1 MKIDKNRE
9 MPEKEKERERKL
21 KKIYTNL
28 IGDGIARLNMEI
40 AIRKYINTNL
50 ENEREKTKF
59 IVMRMSVMVLKCF
72 GIKSKCS
79 KVERCVLGRMDQ
91 SSAVTG
97 EYSSGL
103 KNSA

>member
-1 MKIDKNRE
+1 M
-9 MPEKEKERERKL
+9 
-21 KKIYTNL
+21 
-28 IGDGIARLNMEI
+28 GDGIVRLNMEI

-50 ENEREKTKF
+50 ENVVNEREKTKF

-91 SSAVTG
+91 RSAVTG